1 MFHLVLYKKALQSKL
16 LEEEKTKPISGSRTR
31 QWLTVGRALHIHWWG
46 QCENNIF
53 HGDSRVQSLR
63 VSPLKS
69 GWINL
74 CSWKPMGCITAVAV
88 TVCRSMAES
97 LGAFLQVQ
105 QLHIAPKHRLLHQ
118 QPIPMGKGEKK
129 LEQSA
134 APPRV
139 QWKKGGC
146 ARLSKTP
153 WNEESPSWLIPSK
166 RCLRSMGNHRER
178 AKSWGRLFSLSDFLL
193 WHWGYWREVSMDGTC
208 WLVKLQADDLSP
220 PHSLVCLH

>member
-1 MFHLVLYKKALQSKL
+1 
-16 LEEEKTKPISGSRTR
+16 
-31 QWLTVGRALHIHWWG
+31 
-46 QCENNIF
+46 
-53 HGDSRVQSLR
+53 
-63 VSPLKS
+63 
-69 GWINL
+69 
-74 CSWKPMGCITAVAV
+74 MGCITAVAV

-118 QPIPMGKGEKK
+118 QPIPMGKGENK

-193 WHWGYWREVSMDGTC
+193 WRWGYWREVSMDGTC